1 MLPEKPQERSRHT
14 QSTEVPEEAKRETE
28 RVSRLAF
35 IAGGEF
41 MRDSI
46 RKTRWGGVANANI
59 QALVRAAIDY
69 SGEAVEPPRSEP
81 SVEVRHAAT
90 IAALDLLITKAHSQS
105 RTAGCYTL
113 NEKDFRRLEAI
124 VENAKREAAEHG
136 EGP

>member
-1 MLPEKPQERSRHT
+1 M
-14 QSTEVPEEAKRETE
+14 A
-28 RVSRLAF
+28 RLAF

-69 SGEAVEPPRSEP
+69 SGVAVEAPRSEP
-81 SVEVRHAAT
+81 SLAVRHTAT
-90 IAALDLLITKAHSQS
+90 VTALDLLIAKARSQS

-113 NEKDFRRLEAI
+113 NEEDFRRLEAI

-136 EGP
+136 EGL